1 MKKVVIASD
10 SFKGSMSSMDVAAAA
25 SEGIKELFPDCETV
39 MVPVADGGEGTA
51 EAIASACGGQMVSV
65 PVHDP
70 LMRHITAEY
79 GIIAAA
85 PSGGRSE
92 FFEAGGSSEPASQ
105 RAKALLL
112 EPQASKCLLLT
123 SRDPGEKFFGRRSD
137 RAADTAVIDVAA
149 ASGLPLLKR
158 EELNPMKAST
168 YGTGELILDALGR
181 GCRDFIIGLGGSA
194 TNDGGMG
201 MLEALG
207 FRFLGA
213 DGKMLS
219 TEEGLPMYGCGE
231 AMAKIAAIDVSGV
244 AEGLRESRF
253 RVACDVDTPFCGPA
267 GAAEIFAP
275 QKGADAQMVKD
286 LDKGMAN
293 FAAVI
298 ARTPGLAGA
307 GQTAGPDISRV
318 PGTDTA
324 GPDISRVPG
333 TGAAGGLGGAFLAF
347 LGAELTP
354 GIELVLDTVRFD
366 ERIAGA
372 DLVITGEGKMDSQT
386 LKGKTPFGILRH
398 AKAQGICTVAVCGKC
413 LDRQTL
419 IDAGFADIRE
429 ISPAGLT
436 LEQMMEPSTAKANV
450 RRTVK
455 DICLRHS
462 SKQLER

>member
-1 MKKVVIASD
+1 
-10 SFKGSMSSMDVAAAA
+10 MSSSLVSSGSPLAAAT
-25 SEGIKELFPDCETV
+25 SI
-39 MVPVADGGEGTA
+39 TA
-51 EAIASACGGQMVSV
+51 VSV
-65 PVHDP
+65 
-70 LMRHITAEY
+70 ENS
-79 GIIAAA
+79 AAA
-85 PSGGRSE
+85 PSGGRSK

-158 EELNPMKAST
+158 DELNPMKAST
-168 YGTGELILDALGR
+168 YGTGELILDALDR

-219 TEEGLPMYGCGE
+219 TDDGFPMYGCGE
-231 AMAKIAAIDVSGV
+231 AMAKIASIDVSGV

-275 QKGADAQMVKD
+275 QKGADESMVRA
-286 LDKGMAN
+286 LDEGMAN

-298 ARTPGLAGA
+298 SRTPGLAGA
-307 GQTAGPDISRV
+307 GQ
-318 PGTDTA
+318 TA

-347 LGAELTP
+347 LGACLTP

-386 LKGKTPFGILRH
+386 LKGKTPFGILKR
-398 AKAQGICTVAVCGKC
+398 AMIRNIRTVAICGKC
-413 LDRQTL
+413 LDRQIL

-450 RRTVK
+450 RRTVRAIVT
-455 DICLRHS
+455 DFFR
-462 SKQLER
+462 

>member
-10 SFKGSMSSMDVAAAA
+10 SFKGSMSSMDVAVSA
-25 SEGIKELFPDCETV
+25 SAGIKELFPDCETV

-70 LMRHITAEY
+70 LMRPIKAEY
-79 GIIAAA
+79 GLIAAA
-85 PSGGRSE
+85 ECPS
-92 FFEAGGSSEPASQ
+92 
-105 RAKALLL
+105 
-112 EPQASKCLLLT
+112 
-123 SRDPGEKFFGRRSD
+123 
-137 RAADTAVIDVAA
+137 AATAVIDVAA

-158 EELNPMKAST
+158 DELNPMKAST

-213 DGKMLS
+213 DGKMLF
-219 TEEGLPMYGCGE
+219 TDEGLPMYGCGE

-286 LDKGMAN
+286 LDEGMAN

-366 ERIAGA
+366 ERISGA

-386 LKGKTPFGILRH
+386 LKGKTPFGILKR
-398 AKAQGICTVAVCGKC
+398 AMARNICTVAICGKC
-413 LDRQTL
+413 LDRQIL

-436 LEQMMEPSTAKANV
+436 LEQMMEPSTARANV
-450 RRTVK
+450 HRTVQAIVTDFAK
-455 DICLRHS
+455 DSILAILR
-462 SKQLER
+462 

>member
-1 MKKVVIASD
+1 MVIASD

-25 SEGIKELFPDCETV
+25 SAGIKELFPDCETV

-70 LMRHITAEY
+70 LMRPIKAEY

-85 PSGGRSE
+85 RLLRRPENFSPGAPVPGTPLPLRLE
-92 FFEAGGSSEPASQ
+92 PPAS
-105 RAKALLL
+105 KNL
-112 EPQASKCLLLT
+112 
-123 SRDPGEKFFGRRSD
+123 D
-137 RAADTAVIDVAA
+137 RPPLGAAAEFSTLTAVIDVAA
-149 ASGLPLLKR
+149 ASGLPLLTR
-158 EELNPMKAST
+158 DELNPLKAST

-207 FRFLGA
+207 FRFLDG
-213 DGKMLS
+213 DGKTLT
-219 TEEGLPMYGCGE
+219 TEDGLPLCGCG
-231 AMAKIAAIDVSGV
+231 ATLSKIAAIDVSGV

-275 QKGADAQMVKD
+275 QKGADAQLVKE

-298 ARTPGLAGA
+298 ARTQGLAGA
-307 GQTAGPDISRV
+307 GQTS
-318 PGTDTA
+318 

-354 GIELVLDTVRFD
+354 GIDLVLDTVNFD
-366 ERIAGA
+366 ERISGA

-386 LKGKTPFGILRH
+386 LKGKTPFGILKRGM
-398 AKAQGICTVAVCGKC
+398 ARNIRTVAICGKC
-413 LDRQTL
+413 LDRQIL

-455 DICLRHS
+455 DICCSRKSRHREVE
-462 SKQLER
+462 K